1 METKKETFT
10 VERIIS
16 EENKYVIVGMNG
28 SRIDLPKEDCILS
41 VPPKPYWFK
50 KHQVEAEY
58 LPYTPIIIKLQMDNV
73 VLFEER
79 AGNIHLTENQEIRDA
94 LAQYDD
100 NPDVLR
106 YNIPNLQSFFKE
118 REDIYLTSMGHI
130 DRLPARLKI
139 EGDIICAAG
148 ALLREFG
155 AFRRPDYQEALH
167 FLVAYADLP
176 MKGDLFVRRC
186 ILQMIDFAEAFAED
200 KEKGADYTNSK
211 VLRLP
216 SFILPEVLGEEVI
229 TRFFKR

>member
-1 METKKETFT
+1 METEKEKFKVRRIFSKKD
-10 VERIIS
+10 
-16 EENKYVIVGMNG
+16 KYVIIGMNG
-28 SRIDLPKEDCILS
+28 TKIDLPKEDCAIP

-50 KHQVEAEY
+50 KHEVEAEY
-58 LPYTPIIIKLQMDNV
+58 LPYTPMIMRLTMDGQT
-73 VLFEER
+73 LFEER
-79 AGNIHLTENQEIRDA
+79 EANLAREEENDIRRA
-94 LAQYDD
+94 LAEYDD

-106 YNIPNLQSFFKE
+106 YNISNLQSFFKE
-118 REDIYLTSMGHI
+118 REDIYLTSMEHI

-155 AFRRPDYQEALH
+155 HFRRPDYREAMH

-200 KEKGADYTNSK
+200 EKKGADYTNSK

-216 SFILPEVLGEEVI
+216 SFILPEVPDEETI
-229 TRFFKR
+229 GRYFAR